1 MKLNVLK
8 AKLPDIHPADLADI
22 LEELNHDKRLAIF
35 SELET
40 EHASDTLEEIEPR
53 VQRELIAALTKERA
67 AELIKD
73 MTPAQAADV
82 LAVLPATDVNAILEL
97 MDGEDVGKI
106 RRILEHHEDKIADFA
121 TSRFISFPEQTSV
134 QDVLGEYRF
143 VAATA
148 DVWVYI
154 YVVDARR
161 KLLGV
166 LDLQDVLKA
175 DPGDSLADL
184 MTTNFVT
191 LHVDDTVKDAAKLF
205 DRYGFQAIPIV
216 DADNLMIGVITFR
229 DVMDLKDRS
238 I

>member
-1 MKLNVLK
+1 V
-8 AKLPDIHPADLADI
+8 I
-22 LEELNHDKRLAIF
+22 RLAIF

-53 VQRELIAALTKERA
+53 VQRELIAALAKERA

-97 MDGEDVGKI
+97 MDAEDVGKI

-121 TSRFISFPEQTSV
+121 TTHFIAFPGQTSI
-134 QDVLGEYRF
+134 QDVLAQYRF
-143 VAATA
+143 VAATVNVA
-148 DVWVYI
+148 EYI
-154 YVVDARR
+154 YVVDAQG
-161 KLLGV
+161 KLLGI
-166 LDLQDVLKA
+166 LDLQDVLKG

-191 LHVDDTVKDAAKLF
+191 LHVDDTVKEAAKLF

-216 DADNLMIGVITFR
+216 DADNVMTGVIPSR
-229 DVMDLKDRS
+229 DVMDLKYRS